1 VRTIPIYLM
10 NVTSVQTIE
19 RIYLVNVKA
28 FTERLKHANAQ
39 LARFGLA
46 AEVIH
51 DWDIVDWTAAVD
63 QEFFNAGEL
72 SPAQKSCAMKH
83 VVALQRIA
91 AQNDGY
97 GLVLEDDVVLS
108 ADFSEGVAAALAE
121 APQRP
126 APHVIFIDCGG
137 NFYTPR
143 SQRRAGQR
151 LYPAQRG
158 RFTDSYM
165 ITPDVAK
172 LRLDWIVK
180 HRISKPIDNLF
191 EVMDRDLGITMLW
204 LEDPV
209 VEQGSKLGLF
219 DTTIEEAHPGWFQRL
234 LFTLE
239 KFRRKYVYQIWR

>member
-1 VRTIPIYLM
+1 M
-10 NVTSVQTIE
+10 NMTGFPGIE
-19 RIYLVNVKA
+19 RIYLINVKA

-51 DWDIVDWTAAVD
+51 DWDIVDWTAEVD
-63 QEFFNAGEL
+63 RKFFNSGDL

-91 AQNDGY
+91 AQAGGY

-121 APQRP
+121 APHRP
-126 APHVIFIDCGG
+126 APHVIFIGCGG

-158 RFTDSYM
+158 RFTDSYLV
-165 ITPDVAK
+165 TPSVAQ
-172 LRLDWIVK
+172 LRLEWIAK
-180 HRISKPIDNLF
+180 HRISKPIDNEF

-219 DTTIEEAHPGWFQRL
+219 DTTIESAHPGWLQRV

-239 KFRRKYVYQIWR
+239 KLRRKYVYQIWR